1 VLAAEEISMN
11 PFDKLAADRM
21 AAAIDHMVALGV
33 LDARSPAADARL
45 DYGEPF
51 DPETAKS
58 MFFDC
63 MKAPEQPHPR
73 TVFYSL
79 EAAKRHMLELY
90 RRRINDRLTAAIVQL
105 VARGSDQAERERSQ
119 FLALVLE
126 DEANGRW
133 ISLRLSSFRKVLKFV
148 RDMKFEQARR
158 LRDDEKRNLDGKRDR
173 KGWLGRLGDQVKAD
187 LEALFDKKL

>member
-1 VLAAEEISMN
+1 M
-11 PFDKLAADRM
+11 FDKRAADRM
-21 AAAIDHMVALGV
+21 AAAIDHMVACGG

-51 DPETAKS
+51 DPATAKS

-63 MKAPEQPHPR
+63 TKAPEVNPR
-73 TVFYSL
+73 AAFYSL

-105 VARGSDQAERERSQ
+105 VAAGSDQAERERSQ

-126 DEANGRW
+126 DEASGRW

-148 RDMKFEQARR
+148 EGCDFVKARR
-158 LRDDEKRNLDGKRDR
+158 LRDDEKRNLNGKRER

-187 LEALFDKKL
+187 LEALFDKDL